1 MKRKHEKEHV
11 LGRIAKMDVNDPL
24 DNLDKL
30 RGKIISRITFF
41 PFSSFVQTL
50 KLTFRKSSFTS
61 LLSSGIPSEELFEK
75 LLSDSAFVEYLN
87 TFLSLPV
94 SIN

>member
-11 LGRIAKMDVNDPL
+11 VGRIAKMDVNEP
-24 DNLDKL
+24 LDKL

-50 KLTFRKSSFTS
+50 KLTFRKCFTS

>member
-1 MKRKHEKEHV
+1 
-11 LGRIAKMDVNDPL
+11 MDVNDPL

-50 KLTFRKSSFTS
+50 KLTFTS

>member
-11 LGRIAKMDVNDPL
+11 LGMIAKMDVNEPL

-50 KLTFRKSSFTS
+50 KLTFRKCFTS

>member
-1 MKRKHEKEHV
+1 
-11 LGRIAKMDVNDPL
+11 MDVNEPL

-41 PFSSFVQTL
+41 PFSFVQTL
-50 KLTFRKSSFTS
+50 KLTFRKCFTS
-61 LLSSGIPSEELFEK
+61 LLSSGIPSDELFEK

>member
-1 MKRKHEKEHV
+1 MKRNLEKGHV
-11 LGRIAKMDVNDPL
+11 LGKIAKMDVTEPL
-24 DNLDKL
+24 ENLDKL
-30 RGKIISRITFF
+30 RGKMISRITFF
-41 PFSSFVQTL
+41 LFSSFVQML
-50 KLTFRKSSFTS
+50 KLTFRKCFTS
-61 LLSSGIPSEELFEK
+61 LLSSGIPSKELFEK